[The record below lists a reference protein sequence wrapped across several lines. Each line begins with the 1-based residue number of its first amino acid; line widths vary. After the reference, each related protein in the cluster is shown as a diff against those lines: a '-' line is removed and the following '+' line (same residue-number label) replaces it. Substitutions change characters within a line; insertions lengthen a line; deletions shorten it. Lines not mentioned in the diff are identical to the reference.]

1 MFQAKP
7 TQAARF
13 LISQQKYL
21 EQLEAMQPT
30 AALQTLRGELAVYCS
45 DSERLHYLSRRA
57 DRVSIMLYFLTCVLH
72 SQLDYVYKWD

>member
-1 MFQAKP
+1 MVADDI
-7 TQAARF
+7 TVQAARF

-45 DSERLHYLSRRA
+45 DPERLHYLSR
-57 DRVSIMLYFLTCVLH
+57 
-72 SQLDYVYKWD
+72 